1 MGAACYKGIIPGIFI
16 APGKIS
22 IRLAVLIQGDI
33 VRAKANFLVS
43 QPPMLTMEE
52 LWRGKEAG
60 GKENLAD
67 FWLMA
72 SEKSEANRPSEAP
85 CRKGVF
91 TSISASPKRQ
101 GRKAPAAVR
110 RRRLQVRQ

>member
-1 MGAACYKGIIPGIFI
+1 
-16 APGKIS
+16 
-22 IRLAVLIQGDI
+22 
-33 VRAKANFLVS
+33 
-43 QPPMLTMEE
+43 MLTMEE

-67 FWLMA
+67 FWLIA
-72 SEKSEANRPSEAP
+72 SAKIEASKLSEAP
-85 CRKGVF
+85 WRKGFF
-91 TSISASPKRQ
+91 TSISLSPKRQ